1 MLIMHHKHDKSK
13 VTAIWFLLSSSCSG
27 VVFFSSLD
35 EFDEYKIKSLTYSA
49 IAAIPN
55 DELKG
60 IKKVKLA
67 LIYQIEY
74 SNQISV

>member
-1 MLIMHHKHDKSK
+1 MIFVIVIMQ
-13 VTAIWFLLSSSCSG
+13 WCSF
-27 VVFFSSLD
+27 FFSSLD

-60 IKKVKLA
+60 IKKVKLCIN
-67 LIYQIEY
+67 LSDRIF
-74 SNQISV
+74 